1 MTSSIQN
8 SDPAGK
14 REEDPLQKKLCQ
26 ETKKINLK
34 GRLRRKRKK
43 RKNVEERR
51 KGVRKSSRLME
62 KPKVPPLTEIGS
74 KSSGR

>member
-1 MTSSIQN
+1 MPGNKENKPERQI
-8 SDPAGK
+8 
-14 REEDPLQKKLCQ
+14 KK
-26 ETKKINLK
+26 
-34 GRLRRKRKK
+34 KRKK

-51 KGVRKSSRLME
+51 KGVRKSLRLME